1 MKPYRWVRF
10 EVKGDPLALWRGRW
24 SLTPNYH
31 THEKPHTYAFLPF
44 GDQLLEALHWTLG
57 KEKRETL
64 SRGLYWWERAGTQQS
79 LQSLYKALAEAQAR
93 TRRERKIER
102 EWRSLAHSTP
112 THTLAWRAK
121 AFYSPTRTTPSA
133 ALGPVPL
140 SKHSEAY
147 SITPKWGP
155 INSSPLRQH
164 NALKIAIILALFES
178 ALTLPL
184 ICEPPQPR
192 STDRRGHKE
201 FGCRSSRA
209 WSWAALLFCFT
220 CCQWSC
226 FSTSCY

>member
-1 MKPYRWVRF
+1 MHTFSCHSETSYWKLCK
-10 EVKGDPLALWRGRW
+10 E
-24 SLTPNYH
+24 SLS
-31 THEKPHTYAFLPF
+31 
-44 GDQLLEALHWTLG
+44 
-57 KEKRETL
+57 KEKQETL

-102 EWRSLAHSTP
+102 EWRSLAHST

-121 AFYSPTRTTPSA
+121 AFYSPTWTTPIA

-155 INSSPLRQH
+155 INYSPLRQH

-184 ICEPPQPR
+184 ICGPPQPW

-201 FGCRSSRA
+201 FGCRSSKGMKLGC
-209 WSWAALLFCFT
+209 SALLFCLT
-220 CCQWSC
+220 CCQWSY

>member
-1 MKPYRWVRF
+1 MGQVWSERRSLSTLRRMVKSHAKLPYSRKAARI
-10 EVKGDPLALWRGRW
+10 
-24 SLTPNYH
+24 H
-31 THEKPHTYAFLPF
+31 FLPF

-93 TRRERKIER
+93 VRRERMIER
-102 EWRSLAHSTP
+102 EGRSLAHSTP

-121 AFYSPTRTTPSA
+121 AFYSPARTTPSA

-155 INSSPLRQH
+155 INSCPLRQS
-164 NALKIAIILALFES
+164 NSLKIAIILALFES

-220 CCQWSC
+220 CCQWSY
-226 FSTSCY
+226 FSRSCY